1 MAKPDHSILPD
12 KQSWKGKRIGLLGG
26 SFNPAHAG
34 HLEISLC
41 ALSKLGLDAVWWLV
55 SPQNPLKSVQDMASL
70 DERMV
75 GAEKMATDPRIHV
88 SDLEKQLAT
97 SYTVDFLNKITK
109 LAPDT
114 CFIWLMGAD
123 NLAQFSKW
131 KDWKEIGKIVAFAIF
146 DRPSYSS
153 AVETSEAAA
162 FFKDN
167 QIPEDNAYKLGT
179 EKLPAWT
186 FIREVQNEISSS
198 HIRQKKL

>member
-1 MAKPDHSILPD
+1 MTLRLPAFT
-12 KQSWKGKRIGLLGG
+12 QGQRIGLFGG

-41 ALSKLGLDAVWWLV
+41 ALSRLGLDAVWWLV
-55 SPQNPLKSVQDMASL
+55 SPQNPLKSKQDMAPFDL
-70 DERMV
+70 RMA
-75 GAEKMATDPRIHV
+75 GAKKMATDPRIFV
-88 SDLEKQLAT
+88 SDLEKKLVT
-97 SYTVDFLNKITK
+97 SYTVDSLNKITE

-123 NLAQFSKW
+123 NLTQFSKW

-153 AVETSEAAA
+153 AVETSEAAV
-162 FFKDN
+162 FFRDD
-167 QIPEDNAYKLGT
+167 QIPEDRAHELST
-179 EKLPAWT
+179 ETLPAWT

-198 HIRQKKL
+198 DIRHKKL